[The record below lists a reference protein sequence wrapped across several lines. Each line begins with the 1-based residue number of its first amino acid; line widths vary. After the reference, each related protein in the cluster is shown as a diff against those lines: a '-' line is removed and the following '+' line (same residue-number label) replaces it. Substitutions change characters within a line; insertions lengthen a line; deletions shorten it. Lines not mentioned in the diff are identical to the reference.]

1 MPPRYAYWTILAG
14 GLPTAF
20 RAADREE
27 LLPTFHRLRE
37 KHPDAEMKYFQHG
50 KLWGS
55 REEAQQALRERRDRG
70 NRPPTGSRA
79 ERRAMPAGPETSGA
93 DRSGVRGKAWRPG
106 GEHRDPRQPFKD
118 AQKEKNQE
126 RRRERWKRKQS
137 DERTPVRTDEP
148 RASKPAAATGTPGKR
163 PWRPHPPGTPAWKG
177 RPPGPAGRRR

>member
-37 KHPDAEMKYFQHG
+37 KHPDAEMKYFQYG
-50 KLWGS
+50 KLWAS
-55 REEAQQALRERRDRG
+55 REEAQQAAKERRDRG
-70 NRPPTGSRA
+70 NRPTAGSRA
-79 ERRAMPAGPETSGA
+79 ERRAMPAGPENIGA
-93 DRSGVRGKAWRPG
+93 DRSGVRGKTWRPG

-126 RRRERWKRKQS
+126 RRRERWERKQGGG
-137 DERTPVRTDEP
+137 RKPAQADEP
-148 RASKPAAATGTPGKR
+148 HASRPAADPGAPGKR
-163 PWRPHPPGTPAWKG
+163 PWRPRAPGKSDWKG
-177 RPPGPAGRRR
+177 RPPGTAGRRR